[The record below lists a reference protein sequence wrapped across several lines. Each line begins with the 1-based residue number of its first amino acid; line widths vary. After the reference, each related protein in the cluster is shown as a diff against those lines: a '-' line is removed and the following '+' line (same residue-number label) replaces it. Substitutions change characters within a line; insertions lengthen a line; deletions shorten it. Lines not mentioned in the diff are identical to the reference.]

1 MSVYEKG
8 PPIFEVAACRHFKPC
23 LWHLRI
29 RAQYLIKSC
38 RVARTYVS
46 TFDWL
51 ESC

>member
-8 PPIFEVAACRHFKPC
+8 SLIFQVAACRHFKPC
-23 LWHLRI
+23 LWRLRI
-29 RAQYLIKSC
+29 RAQYLIESC

-46 TFDWL
+46 IFDWL